1 MRLFLVLIV
10 FFSSFASQA
19 DSFAISSIS
28 EQTKQSIV
36 WSIIPYAPI
45 HILEGGY
52 KGQGI
57 VDEYVKN
64 AQNALPGYLHI
75 NQIMTPA
82 RTWYQ
87 MSKNEQLVCYPSAL
101 KTTERENFAYFTQPG
116 LITPVLRVVMRE
128 DMWKKEFAGQDS
140 INVSDYLAH
149 KNKIFGVVSKRSY
162 GEGID
167 HILSKV
173 LLDENNIV
181 QTSGR
186 YGSRQL
192 YQMLLSERIDIM
204 LEYPW
209 VTAYFEKVLK
219 NDRIKVVHL
228 SIDGFPKYSAA
239 YVACTRNDAGK
250 KVIEALDKFLAKEV
264 LNIENRQRMM
274 RWLDKREAE
283 IFEKDYLEYFNISH

>member
-1 MRLFLVLIV
+1 LRLFLVLILFV
-10 FFSSFASQA
+10 SSLASQA
-19 DSFAISSIS
+19 DSSAISSTL
-28 EQTKQSIV
+28 EQSKQTIV

-45 HILEGGY
+45 HILEGDY

-57 VDEYVKN
+57 VDEYIIN
-64 AQNALPGYLHI
+64 AQNALPGYLHT

-101 KTTERENFAYFTQPG
+101 KTTEREAFAYFTQPG

-128 DMWKKEFAGQDS
+128 DMWKKEFAGRDS
-140 INVSDYLAH
+140 INIKEYIANNK
-149 KNKIFGVVSKRSY
+149 KNFGVVSKRSY
-162 GEGID
+162 GEEID

-173 LLDENNIV
+173 LRGENDII

-219 NDRIKVVHL
+219 NDSIKVVHL
-228 SIDGFPKYSAA
+228 IIEGLPKYTAA
-239 YVACTRNDAGK
+239 YVACTRNDDGK

-274 RWLDKREAE
+274 RWLGKKEAE
-283 IFEKDYLEYFNISH
+283 AFEQDYLEYFNIEN

>member
-1 MRLFLVLIV
+1 MRLFILLILL
-10 FFSSFASQA
+10 FSFSASQA
-19 DSFAISSIS
+19 ALPVINSIV
-28 EQTKQSIV
+28 EQPDKTIV

-45 HILEGGY
+45 HILEGPY
-52 KGQGI
+52 KGKGI
-57 VDEYVKN
+57 VDEYVSN
-64 AQNALPGYLHI
+64 AQNALPGYLHT

-101 KTTERENFAYFTQPG
+101 KTTEREAFAYFTQPG

-128 DMWKKEFAGQDS
+128 DMWKKEFAGKDS
-140 INVSDYLAH
+140 INIKEYIAH
-149 KNKIFGVVSKRSY
+149 KKKNFGIVSKRSY
-162 GEGID
+162 GEDID

-173 LLDENNIV
+173 LRGENDII

-192 YQMLLSERIDIM
+192 YQMLLSERVDIM

-219 NDRIKVVHL
+219 NDSIKVVHL
-228 SIDGFPKYSAA
+228 MIEGLPKYSAA
-239 YVACTRNDAGK
+239 YVACTRNDDGK
-250 KVIEALDKFLAKEV
+250 RVIEALDKFLAKEV
-264 LNIENRQRMM
+264 LSIENRQRMM
-274 RWLDKREAE
+274 SWLGKTESEA
-283 IFEKDYLEYFNISH
+283 FEQDYLDFFNIAH